1 MCSSDLDANNLVWK
15 NEWESGNKE
24 IDDQHKNILKLGD
37 KLIAMSI
44 SDADNKE
51 IVRYFDLLLEDISI
65 HFNYEEKIL
74 ADLGYPQYEE
84 HSNIHKELVVKAKYL
99 RDQYLSGEIKPTD
112 LFSFIV
118 SDIILGHMLSED
130 VKFFPLLKNKNSE

>member
-1 MCSSDLDANNLVWK
+1 LK

-24 IDDQHKNILKLGD
+24 IDNQHKNILKLGD

-44 SDADNKE
+44 SEADNEE
-51 IVRYFDLLLEDISI
+51 IVICFDMLLEDISI

-74 ADLGYPQYEE
+74 ADLGYMQYEE
-84 HSNIHKELVVKAKYL
+84 HANIHKELIVKAKYL
-99 RDQYLSGEIKPTD
+99 RDQYLVGEIKPTD

-118 SDIILGHMLSED
+118 SDVILGHMVSED
-130 VKFFPLLKNKNSE
+130 VKFFSLVKNKKSD